1 MKKLYIV
8 FLFLSILSCNK
19 EDANDCF
26 QTSGSIITEEIRVSS
41 FTKIEV
47 NEDINL
53 VLKEGASQKVLV
65 ETGANL
71 INDVT
76 AIVVGE
82 TLFLSD
88 NNNCNYLRDYGITTI
103 YVTAPNITEIN
114 SKTQFEVRSDG
125 ILRFPKLELVSEN
138 FTNNSPASGN
148 FNLQVENEELNIVF
162 NNLSNLFISG
172 STTNFTISFPGGNS
186 RVEAENFVA
195 DVVNISSRGSND
207 IIINPQEKLI
217 GNIYG
222 TGDVI
227 AVNHPPI
234 VTLTSHYTGSLIFN

>member
-1 MKKLYIV
+1 MKKLYVV

-26 QTSGSIITEEIRVSS
+26 QTSGSIITEEIRVNN
-41 FTKIEV
+41 FTKVEV
-47 NEDINL
+47 HEGINL
-53 VLKEGASQKVLV
+53 VVKEGASQEILV

-71 INDVT
+71 INDVE

-88 NNNCNYLRDYGITTI
+88 NNNCNYVRDYGITTI

-125 ILRFPKLELVSEN
+125 ILRFPKLRLVSEN

-148 FNLQVENEELNIVF
+148 FNLQVENEELSIVF
-162 NNLSNLFISG
+162 NNLSNLFVSG
-172 STTNFTISFPGGNS
+172 STTNFSISFPGGNS
-186 RVEAENFVA
+186 RVEAENFIA
-195 DVVNISSRGSND
+195 DVVIISTRGSND
-207 IIINPQEKLI
+207 IIINPQQELL
-217 GNIYG
+217 GNMYG

-227 AVNHPPI
+227 AVNRPPI